1 MYYLEF
7 DNVTLKWV
15 IFYFEYD
22 TEIYGIKFKIR
33 IYIYIFLNRQIYCS
47 ETKFFKQMVSL
58 EKTNRYLIHLQ
69 TFFVTMFCVSYSSR
83 PWGYSDRSYICPCSS
98 FLK

>member
-33 IYIYIFLNRQIYCS
+33 IYIYIF
-47 ETKFFKQMVSL
+47 FFKQNELL
-58 EKTNRYLIHLQ
+58 ESDIW
-69 TFFVTMFCVSYSSR
+69 SSSQD
-83 PWGYSDRSYICPCSS
+83 PDAKGILANASP
-98 FLK
+98 F

>member
-33 IYIYIFLNRQIYCS
+33 IYIYIF
-47 ETKFFKQMVSL
+47 FFK
-58 EKTNRYLIHLQ
+58 
-69 TFFVTMFCVSYSSR
+69 
-83 PWGYSDRSYICPCSS
+83 
-98 FLK
+98 